1 MTKKKLFRDVALE
14 QLSSPEQ
21 LDQMMQV
28 VTPKGWLALGAIA
41 ALLIVII
48 GWAIFGSL
56 GVVVGGSGLML
67 KTGTIR
73 NVTSPYDGRISLL
86 AVSEGT
92 TVEPGPI
99 VAQIFGEDG
108 SQNVTSPFHGKV
120 SEILALEGDVVDEG
134 SPLFSVILSQADQE
148 TLTVITYLPAT
159 DAATIQA
166 DMPVRVFPATSQRD
180 THGFIFGQVTLV
192 RELPSTR
199 GGMFRTLG
207 NEQWVNQFST
217 IESPVE
223 IQIKLEANLDN
234 PTGFQWSTGQGPLTP
249 IGNGTPCEV
258 EIVVDQIRPI
268 ELVIGTIN

>member
-1 MTKKKLFRDVALE
+1 MTQKKLFRDVALE

-21 LDQMMQV
+21 LDQMIQV
-28 VTPKGWLALGAIA
+28 VNPKGWLALVSITG
-41 ALLIVII
+41 LLIVVV
-48 GWAIFGSL
+48 GWGIFGSL
-56 GVVVGGSGLML
+56 AVMVNGSGLML

-92 TVEPGPI
+92 MVEPGPI

-120 SEILALEGDVVDEG
+120 SEILASEGGVVDEG
-134 SPLFSVILSQADQE
+134 SPLFSVILSQANE
-148 TLTVITYLPAT
+148 EILAVVTYLPAT

-166 DMPVRVFPATSQRD
+166 GMPVRIFPATSQRD
-180 THGFIFGQVTLV
+180 AHGFIPGEVASV

-199 GGMFRTLG
+199 GGMLRTLG

-217 IESPVE
+217 INSPTE
-223 IQIKLEANLDN
+223 IQIKLQPNPDN

-249 IGNGTPCEV
+249 IGNGTPCEI
-258 EIVVDQIRPI
+258 EIVVDQIRPF
-268 ELVIGTIN
+268 ELVIGMIN